1 MKKNYLCLLIFTLC
15 FVLSASMEADKTKHK
30 KNPEEITPITK
41 KVATS
46 DLPLNK
52 VKEFEII
59 TKTFPLNYIAPQVLS
74 EKLKLSF
81 SSITVLCDNDTNS
94 LVVNA
99 FTNQFNDITSFIAM
113 SDSKLETVQ
122 MKVFI
127 LEISGNYEQGLI
139 SSTTDLKTILLT
151 KSEFSKLYNLDINGE
166 AKKIYESANFI
177 TPYGSTA
184 TISFKSDYSK
194 DYSAEL
200 SINLTPVNIST
211 QSAQIG
217 VSIALNA
224 YWQGASTNTK
234 TTAMVQLQRPAQ
246 NSILFNDVI
255 TKETRELAFSLPFM
269 ASINE
274 VGQVFNKESVLNASS
289 RIALIIQLWEIDNE

>member
-1 MKKNYLCLLIFTLC
+1 MKKICLCLLVFTLC
-15 FVLSASMEADKTKHK
+15 FALLVSIEAKTKHK
-30 KNPEEITPITK
+30 EKSKEITPITK
-41 KVATS
+41 KVVTS

-52 VKEFEII
+52 VKELEII
-59 TKTFPLNYIAPQVLS
+59 TKTFPLNYITPQVMA

-94 LVVNA
+94 LAVSA
-99 FTNQFNDITSFIAM
+99 FTDQFNDITSFIAM
-113 SDSKLETVQ
+113 SDLKVETVQ

-127 LEISGNYEQGLI
+127 LEMNGNYEQSLI
-139 SSTTDLKTILLT
+139 SSTDLKTILLT
-151 KSEFSKLYNLDINGE
+151 KSEFSKLYKLDINGG

-177 TPYGSTA
+177 TPYGLTT

-194 DYSAEL
+194 EHFAEL
-200 SINLTPVNIST
+200 SINLTPVIIST
-211 QSAQIG
+211 QSAQ
-217 VSIALNA
+217 VSASVTLNA

-234 TTAMVQLQRPAQ
+234 TVSIVQLQKPVQ
-246 NSILFNDVI
+246 NSILLNDVV

-274 VGQVFNKESVLNASS
+274 VGQVFERESVLNTGS
-289 RIALIIQLWEIDNE
+289 RIALIIQLWEMDNE